1 MVTDETRTKLEEDIK
16 ELEESRI
23 RDEKKYKQ

>member
-1 MVTDETRTKLEEDIK
+1 MVTDESRTKLEEEVK
-16 ELEESRI
+16 ELEESKI